1 MRASNLRLILWMAP
15 LLLFL
20 QTEAQTKRT
29 VSAKEAVELALQ
41 QVNDLKNL
49 KLDYEAQ
56 RAKNKEIEGSAY
68 PQINGTISTQHFFA
82 IPTQVLPDFISPS
95 VYGVLNKEGVKDGN
109 GNPIQM
115 PGSFG
120 SIPAQFGVP
129 WQASAGFTVQQL
141 LFQADVFVGLK
152 ARKTAMDYASANIRV
167 GEDKVRENVLNAY
180 YAVLVAQKQQYFVN
194 ESKKRLEKLLHDVT
208 EMYKNG
214 FVEKLDIEK
223 TQVTLNNLSTT
234 KAQLDNLLQIGYANL
249 KLQIGIPQAD
259 TLELTTPLSA
269 TEVKEEILS
278 DESFRYEDRNEILA
292 LNKVKKLL
300 ELDVQRNQ
308 LGRIPTIAAYWNYSR
323 NALRQDFN
331 FFKSGT
337 AYPWF
342 PTSIVGV
349 NINVP
354 IFSGFARDQK
364 IKQAKIALEKHNNTI
379 NTVQQSIDLQK
390 LAAKKNLITNVEQ
403 MDAAEKNMQL
413 AQNVYNTTKKKYEQ
427 GIGSSFEVLTADT
440 ELQTAQGNYF
450 SALYNAV
457 LAKIAYMRALGK
469 LN

>member
-1 MRASNLRLILWMAP
+1 M
-15 LLLFL
+15 
-20 QTEAQTKRT
+20 
-29 VSAKEAVELALQ
+29 
-41 QVNDLKNL
+41 
-49 KLDYEAQ
+49 
-56 RAKNKEIEGSAY
+56 
-68 PQINGTISTQHFFA
+68 
-82 IPTQVLPDFISPS
+82 PT
-95 VYGVLNKEGVKDGN
+95 
-109 GNPIQM
+109 
-115 PGSFG
+115 SFG

-167 GEDKVRENVLNAY
+167 GEDKIRENVLNAY

-194 ESKKRLEKLLHDVT
+194 ESKKRLEKLLHDIT

-223 TQVTLNNLSTT
+223 TQVSLNNLTTT
-234 KAQLDNLLQIGYANL
+234 KAQLDNLLQIGYGNL
-249 KLQIGIPQAD
+249 KLQMGIPQAD
-259 TLELTTPLSA
+259 TLELTTPLSPS
-269 TEVKEEILS
+269 EVKEEILS

-300 ELDVQRNQ
+300 ELDIQRNQ

-331 FFKSGT
+331 FFKSGA

-364 IKQAKIALEKHNNTI
+364 TKQAKIALEKHNNTI
-379 NTVQQSIDLQK
+379 STVQQSIDLQK

>member
-1 MRASNLRLILWMAP
+1 
-15 LLLFL
+15 
-20 QTEAQTKRT
+20 
-29 VSAKEAVELALQ
+29 
-41 QVNDLKNL
+41 
-49 KLDYEAQ
+49 
-56 RAKNKEIEGSAY
+56 
-68 PQINGTISTQHFFA
+68 
-82 IPTQVLPDFISPS
+82 
-95 VYGVLNKEGVKDGN
+95 
-109 GNPIQM
+109 
-115 PGSFG
+115 
-120 SIPAQFGVP
+120 
-129 WQASAGFTVQQL
+129 
-141 LFQADVFVGLK
+141 
-152 ARKTAMDYASANIRV
+152 
-167 GEDKVRENVLNAY
+167 
-180 YAVLVAQKQQYFVN
+180 
-194 ESKKRLEKLLHDVT
+194 
-208 EMYKNG
+208 
-214 FVEKLDIEK
+214 
-223 TQVTLNNLSTT
+223 
-234 KAQLDNLLQIGYANL
+234 
-249 KLQIGIPQAD
+249 
-259 TLELTTPLSA
+259 LTTPLSPS
-269 TEVKEEILS
+269 EVKEEILS

-300 ELDVQRNQ
+300 ELDIQRNQ

-390 LAAKKNLITNVEQ
+390 LAAKKNLLTNVEQ